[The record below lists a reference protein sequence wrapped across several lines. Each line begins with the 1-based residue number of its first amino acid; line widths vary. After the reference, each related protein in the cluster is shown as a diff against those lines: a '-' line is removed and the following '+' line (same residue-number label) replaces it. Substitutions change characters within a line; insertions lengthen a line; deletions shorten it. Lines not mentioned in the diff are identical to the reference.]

1 MGNATITA
9 RKSLFGPTASSGTQ
23 NFTLILPHLRHQ
35 FSILKH
41 TALQTGEALG
51 LVKYNILLFIIVFL
65 ICKA

>member
-41 TALQTGEALG
+41 TALQTGEAWG
-51 LVKYNILLFIIVFL
+51 LV
-65 ICKA
+65 